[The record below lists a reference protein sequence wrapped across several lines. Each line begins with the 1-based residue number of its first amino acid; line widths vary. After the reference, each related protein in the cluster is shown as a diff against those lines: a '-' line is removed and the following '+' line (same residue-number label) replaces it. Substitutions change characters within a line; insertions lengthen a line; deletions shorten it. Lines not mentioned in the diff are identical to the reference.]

1 MDRRTEPP
9 IWPPDESEIPDENE
23 IPERRRRSPA
33 LLLFGWTF
41 RAMAGFNGGSG
52 AADAF
57 NTSLV
62 SADTS
67 QQTLLTTPQH
77 T

>member
-33 LLLFGWTF
+33 LLLFGWTCARDGLAHAAGLTLKQRRR
-41 RAMAGFNGGSG
+41 RAPRPRW
-52 AADAF
+52 
-57 NTSLV
+57 
-62 SADTS
+62 SAVV
-67 QQTLLTTPQH
+67 P
-77 T
+77 

>member
-33 LLLFGWTF
+33 LLLFGWTCA
-41 RAMAGFNGGSG
+41 RDGLAH
-52 AADAF
+52 AAA
-57 NTSLV
+57 LV
-62 SADTS
+62 
-67 QQTLLTTPQH
+67 LTTGDVEVLLMQEYVYPHGVQFG
-77 T
+77 